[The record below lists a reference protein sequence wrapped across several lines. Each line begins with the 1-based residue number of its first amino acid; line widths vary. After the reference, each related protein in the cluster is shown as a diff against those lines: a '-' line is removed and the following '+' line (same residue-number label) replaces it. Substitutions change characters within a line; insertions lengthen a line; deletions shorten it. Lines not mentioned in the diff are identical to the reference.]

1 MKPPSYIHKTIMKLP
16 GNVSKRDRLNNLI
29 IIRKTVIINN
39 SLVIKCT
46 SKLSEGLNIIFLL
59 TFTVFIS
66 LLFLFTCQNWI
77 YSTVISLY
85 FLSKEPVFLV
95 ILKWSAAIVLQAFWK
110 IFPSFSVPSLYL
122 NVFRREK
129 NAQMLCQFDE
139 ELKHVRIVDLFFSS

>member
-59 TFTVFIS
+59 KTNIER
-66 LLFLFTCQNWI
+66 
-77 YSTVISLY
+77 
-85 FLSKEPVFLV
+85 LS
-95 ILKWSAAIVLQAFWK
+95 
-110 IFPSFSVPSLYL
+110 Y
-122 NVFRREK
+122 
-129 NAQMLCQFDE
+129 
-139 ELKHVRIVDLFFSS
+139 